1 MKSKLGIDFDKVGH
15 AREMARKIADQ
26 VQDFVDGYTTVAVE
40 RTLCRLLGIDG
51 VDVHAVPLPN
61 ILVDELKEKNVLG
74 EGILFFLGNVMV
86 ETGMTPQEIAEQVAA
101 GKVDVTRVPVCTPGQ
116 REKALQPYIEASIRR
131 ISDNRKRREN
141 YIATIGEGAKPYLYV
156 IVATGNIY
164 EDVVQAQAA
173 ARQGADVIA
182 VIRTTG
188 QSLLDYVPY
197 GATTE
202 GFGGT
207 FATQE
212 NFRIMRK
219 ALDEVGEEVGRY
231 IRLCNYCSGLCMPEI
246 AVMGAL
252 EGLDVMLND
261 ALYGILF
268 RDINMQRTLV
278 DQFMSRV
285 INGFAGVII
294 NTGEDNY
301 LTTADAVE
309 EAHTVLAS
317 DLINEQLALLAGLP
331 EEQMGLGHAFE
342 MDPMLENGFLYEL
355 AQAQMTREIFPKAT
369 LKYMPPTKFM
379 TGNIFRGH
387 IQDALFNMI
396 GIWTSQGIQLLGM
409 PTEAIHTPFMSDR
422 YLSIEN
428 ARYIFNNMKNIGD
441 EVVFKENG
449 IIQNRAKEVLDK
461 ATVLLEKIEREG
473 LFTALEKGI
482 FADIKRPK
490 NGGKGLDGVCAKG
503 KNYILTD
510 GLYAIIQ
517 HGKIYLPIRS
527 ECRSLYGKGIII
539 ANLTD
544 KRKEP
549 VKINPA
555 LSDRKRFQL
564 SPLHIAATI
573 IIHMK
578 MPDMMLLP

>member
-1 MKSKLGIDFDKVGH
+1 MQSKLGLDFKKVEQAKGL
-15 AREMARKIADQ
+15 AKSIASE
-26 VQDFVDGYTTVAVE
+26 VQTFVEGYTTVAVE

-51 VDVHAVPLPN
+51 VDANQVPLPN
-61 ILVDELKEKNVLG
+61 VVVDDLKSKGVLN
-74 EGILFFLGNVMV
+74 EGVIFYIGNAMTQ
-86 ETGMTPQEIAEQVAA
+86 TGKTPQEIAEAVAD
-101 GKVDVTRVPVCTPGQ
+101 GSLDLTRIEVTDKDTLQKVLKPVVDSSVERIRTRRTKKENYLKTLGEGP
-116 REKALQPYIEASIRR
+116 KPYI
-131 ISDNRKRREN
+131 
-141 YIATIGEGAKPYLYV
+141 YV

-173 ARQGADVIA
+173 ARQGADIIA

-212 NFRIMRK
+212 NFRIMRA
-219 ALDEVGEEVGRY
+219 ALDEVGEELGRY

-246 AVMGAL
+246 AIMGAF

-278 DQFMSRV
+278 DQYFSRI

-301 LTTADAVE
+301 LTTADAYE

-317 DLINEQLALLAGLP
+317 DLINEQLAFMAGLK

-342 MDPMLENGFLYEL
+342 MDPSLKNGFLYEL
-355 AQAQMTREIFPKAT
+355 AQAIMTREIFPKAT

-387 IQDALFNMI
+387 VQDALFNMI
-396 GIWTSQGIQLLGM
+396 GVWSHQGIQLLGM
-409 PTEAIHTPFMSDR
+409 LTEAVHTPFMSDR

-428 ARYIFNNMKNIGD
+428 ARYIFNNMKDIGE
-441 EVVFKENG
+441 EVEFKENG
-449 IIQNRAKEVLDK
+449 IIKNRAKEVLDN
-461 ATVLLEKIEREG
+461 AIELLAKIEKEG
-473 LFTALEKGI
+473 LFNALEKGM
-482 FADIKRPK
+482 FADVKRPK
-490 NGGKGLDGVCAKG
+490 TGGKGLDGVCPKG
-503 KNYILTD
+503 ANYMNPFINL
-510 GLYAIIQ
+510 L
-517 HGKIYLPIRS
+517 
-527 ECRSLYGKGIII
+527 KG
-539 ANLTD
+539 T
-544 KRKEP
+544 R
-549 VKINPA
+549 
-555 LSDRKRFQL
+555 
-564 SPLHIAATI
+564 
-573 IIHMK
+573 
-578 MPDMMLLP
+578 

>member
-1 MKSKLGIDFDKVGH
+1 MRIAWMLGIDRGVLERVENYLQEENPDWKRQYSRKKIYMKSKLGIDFDKVGH

-441 EVVFKENG
+441 EVVFKE
-449 IIQNRAKEVLDK
+449 
-461 ATVLLEKIEREG
+461 T
-473 LFTALEKGI
+473 
-482 FADIKRPK
+482 
-490 NGGKGLDGVCAKG
+490 
-503 KNYILTD
+503 
-510 GLYAIIQ
+510 GLYKTGRKKCWIKLPFSWKRLN
-517 HGKIYLPIRS
+517 GKDFLQPWKKEFLPISSVLKTEEKDWTAFVPR
-527 ECRSLYGKGIII
+527 ERTI
-539 ANLTD
+539 A
-544 KRKEP
+544 
-549 VKINPA
+549 I
-555 LSDRKRFQL
+555 
-564 SPLHIAATI
+564 
-573 IIHMK
+573 
-578 MPDMMLLP
+578 LL

>member
-1 MKSKLGIDFDKVGH
+1 MESKLGLDFKKVEY
-15 AREMARKIADQ
+15 ARGLAKNIADD
-26 VQDFVDGYTTVAVE
+26 VQAFCEQYTTVAVE
-40 RTLCRLLGIDG
+40 RTLARLMGIDG
-51 VDVHAVPLPN
+51 VDESDVPLPN
-61 ILVDELKEKNVLG
+61 VVVDAIKDKGVLG
-74 EGILFFLGNVMV
+74 EGILFFIANAMIQ
-86 ETGMTPQEIAEQVAA
+86 TGLNPQQIAEKVAK
-101 GKVDVTRVPVCTPGQ
+101 GELDITKVVTRDQKQIAAT
-116 REKALQPYIEASIRR
+116 LQPVIDESINRIRTRR
-131 ISDNRKRREN
+131 QRREH
-141 YIATIGEGAKPYLYV
+141 YLETIGEGPKPYLYI

-164 EDVVQAQAA
+164 EDVVQAQAG
-173 ARQGADVIA
+173 ARQGADIIA

-246 AVMGAL
+246 AIMGAF

-268 RDINMQRTLV
+268 RDINMQRTLI
-278 DQFMSRV
+278 DQYMSRV

-309 EAHTVLAS
+309 AAHTVLAS
-317 DLINEQLALLAGLP
+317 DLINEQLAKIAGLP

-342 MDPMLENGFLYEL
+342 MDPMLENGFLMEL
-355 AQAQMTREIFPKAT
+355 AQAQMTREIFPNAP

-387 IQDALFNMI
+387 IQDALFNII
-396 GIWTSQGIQLLGM
+396 GIWTHQGLQLLGM

-441 EVVFKENG
+441 EMEFKEGG
-449 IIQNRAKEVLDK
+449 ICRKRAHEVLDNTIK
-461 ATVLLEKIEREG
+461 LLEELVKEG

-482 FADIKRPK
+482 FGDVKRPK
-490 NGGKGLDGVCAKG
+490 NGGKGLAGVTLKAENYFNPFIELMKG
-503 KNYILTD
+503 K
-510 GLYAIIQ
+510 
-517 HGKIYLPIRS
+517 K
-527 ECRSLYGKGIII
+527 
-539 ANLTD
+539 
-544 KRKEP
+544 
-549 VKINPA
+549 
-555 LSDRKRFQL
+555 
-564 SPLHIAATI
+564 
-573 IIHMK
+573 
-578 MPDMMLLP
+578 

>member
-1 MKSKLGIDFDKVGH
+1 MRKSKLGIDFKRVDYAKSL
-15 AREMARKIADQ
+15 AESIALE
-26 VQDFVDGYTTVAVE
+26 VQGFVDNYTTVAVE
-40 RTLCRLLGIDG
+40 RTICRLLGIDD
-51 VDVHAVPLPN
+51 VDEHGVPLPN
-61 ILVDELKEKNVLG
+61 KVVDSLANAKVLG
-74 EGILFFLGNVMV
+74 EGVIYFLGNAII
-86 ETGMTPQEIAEQVAA
+86 ETKLSPQEIAE
-101 GKVDVTRVPVCTPGQ
+101 KVSNEELNLTQ
-116 REKALQPYIEASIRR
+116 IKAHSEKEILDAVQPYIDKSINR
-131 ISDNRKRREN
+131 IKERKNRREK
-141 YIATIGEGAKPYLYV
+141 YLDTIGSGPQPYLYV

-173 ARQGADVIA
+173 ARQGADIIA

-246 AVMGAL
+246 AAMGAL

-278 DQFMSRV
+278 DQFFSRV

-301 LTTADAVE
+301 LTTADAYE
-309 EAHTVLAS
+309 EAYTVLSS
-317 DLINEQLALLAGLP
+317 DLINEQLALMAGLP

-342 MDPMLENGFLYEL
+342 MDPMLKNGFLYEL
-355 AQAQMTREIFPKAT
+355 SQAQMTREIFPKAT

-387 IQDALFNMI
+387 VQDALFNI
-396 GIWTSQGIQLLGM
+396 ISIWTKQGIQLLGM
-409 PTEAIHTPFMSDR
+409 MTEAIHTPFMSDR
-422 YLSIEN
+422 FLAIEN
-428 ARYIFNNMKNIGD
+428 AKYIFNNFHDIGD
-441 EVVFKENG
+441 EVEYKEGG
-449 IIQNRAKEVLDK
+449 IIRERAQLVLEK
-461 ATVLLEKIEREG
+461 SIMLLEDINQEG
-473 LFTALEKGI
+473 LFTAIEKGM

-490 NGGKGLDGVCAKG
+490 NGGKGLAGVSEKG
-503 KNYILTD
+503 ANYLNPFINIMKN
-510 GLYAIIQ
+510 
-517 HGKIYLPIRS
+517 R
-527 ECRSLYGKGIII
+527 
-539 ANLTD
+539 
-544 KRKEP
+544 
-549 VKINPA
+549 
-555 LSDRKRFQL
+555 
-564 SPLHIAATI
+564 
-573 IIHMK
+573 
-578 MPDMMLLP
+578 

>member
-1 MKSKLGIDFDKVGH
+1 MQSKLGLDFKKVEY
-15 AREMARKIADQ
+15 AKSIAANIAGS
-26 VQDFVDGYTTVAVE
+26 VQSFVEAYTTVAVE
-40 RTLCRLLGIDG
+40 RTLCRLMGIDG
-51 VDVHAVPLPN
+51 VDANQVPLPN
-61 ILVDELKEKNVLG
+61 VVVDHLNEKGVLSDG
-74 EGILFFLGNVMV
+74 VLFYIANAMIA
-86 ETGMTPQEIAEQVAA
+86 TGKNPQEIAEAVAEGKLDLTKVSCTDA
-101 GKVDVTRVPVCTPGQ
+101 GKLLEVIKPVVDASVAKIRARRER
-116 REKALQPYIEASIRR
+116 REKYL
-131 ISDNRKRREN
+131 N
-141 YIATIGEGAKPYLYV
+141 TIGEGSKPYLYV

-164 EDVVQAQAA
+164 EDVVQAEAA

-212 NFRIMRK
+212 NFRIMRT
-219 ALDEVGEEVGRY
+219 ALDKVGEELGRY

-246 AVMGAL
+246 AIMGAF

-278 DQFMSRV
+278 DQFFSRV

-301 LTTADAVE
+301 LTTADAYE

-317 DLINEQLALLAGLP
+317 DLINEQLALLAGLK

-379 TGNIFRGH
+379 TGNIYRGH
-387 IQDALFNMI
+387 IQDALFNLVA
-396 GIWTSQGIQLLGM
+396 IWSGQSLQLLGM
-409 PTEAIHTPFMSDR
+409 LTEAIHTPHMQDR

-428 ARYIFNNMKNIGD
+428 AQYIFNNCRHIGD
-441 EVVFKENG
+441 EVEFKKGG
-449 IIQNRAKEVLDK
+449 IVQSRAQEVLGK
-461 ATVLLEKIEREG
+461 ADQLLAEVEKDG
-473 LFTALEKGI
+473 LFKTIEAGKFGGV
-482 FADIKRPK
+482 KRPFD
-490 NGGKGLDGVCAKG
+490 GGHGLEGVCVKG
-503 KNYILTD
+503 ENYFN
-510 GLYAIIQ
+510 
-517 HGKIYLPIRS
+517 PF
-527 ECRSLYGKGIII
+527 I
-539 ANLTD
+539 A
-544 KRKEP
+544 
-549 VKINPA
+549 
-555 LSDRKRFQL
+555 RFMN
-564 SPLHIAATI
+564 H
-573 IIHMK
+573 
-578 MPDMMLLP
+578 

>member
-1 MKSKLGIDFDKVGH
+1 MNSKLGLDTSKV
-15 AREMARKIADQ
+15 AYARKLAAGIAKS
-26 VQDFVDGYTTVAVE
+26 VQDFADDYTTVAVE

-51 VDVHAVPLPN
+51 VDSNQVPLPN
-61 ILVDELKEKNVLG
+61 VVVDDLKTKGVISEGALFYVGNAVATLG
-74 EGILFFLGNVMV
+74 IS
-86 ETGMTPQEIAEQVAA
+86 PQEIAEQIAA
-101 GKVDVTRVPVCTPGQ
+101 GKLDITKLELHSKEVVL
-116 REKALQPYIEASIRR
+116 KALDKYIWDSINKIKARR
-131 ISDNRKRREN
+131 ARREE
-141 YIATIGEGAKPYLYV
+141 YLRTIGEGPKPYIYV

-164 EDVVQAQAA
+164 EDVVQAEAA
-173 ARQGADVIA
+173 ARQGADIIA

-212 NFRIMRK
+212 NFRIMRS
-219 ALDEVGEEVGRY
+219 ALDKVGEEIGRY

-246 AVMGAL
+246 AVMGAF

-268 RDINMQRTLV
+268 RDINMQRTMI
-278 DQFMSRV
+278 DQFISRV

-309 EAHTVLAS
+309 AAHTVLAS
-317 DLINEQLALLAGLP
+317 DIINEQLALIAGLP

-342 MDPMLENGFLYEL
+342 MDPMLENGFLLEL
-355 AQAQMTREIFPKAT
+355 AQAQMAREIFPKAT

-396 GIWTSQGIQLLGM
+396 GIWTHQGIQLLGM

-422 YLSIEN
+422 FLSIEN
-428 ARYIFNNMKNIGD
+428 AKYIFNNMKNIGD
-441 EVVFKENG
+441 EVEFRENG
-449 IIQNRAKEVLDK
+449 IVRNRAKEVLDK
-461 ATVLLEKIEREG
+461 AIELLEKLADEG
-473 LFTALEKGI
+473 LFSALEKGI
-482 FADIKRPK
+482 FADVKRPR
-490 NGGKGLDGVCAKG
+490 NGGKGLEGVVAKG
-503 KNYILTD
+503 KNYMN
-510 GLYAIIQ
+510 
-517 HGKIYLPIRS
+517 PF
-527 ECRSLYGKGIII
+527 
-539 ANLTD
+539 
-544 KRKEP
+544 
-549 VKINPA
+549 VKI
-555 LSDRKRFQL
+555 
-564 SPLHIAATI
+564 
-573 IIHMK
+573 
-578 MPDMMLLP
+578 MLGGK